1 MPSPYGKHRGA
12 DSYYQYGG
20 EPQRYV
26 YNWTGMPFPSPT
38 KFGPASLGC
47 VGCKDTWPVAQTM
60 EYPDQTSVM
69 HSGPEQWGIHDG
81 LHGVQMSRNE
91 KLWLGLGVASIAAYF
106 AWKKFK

>member
-1 MPSPYGKHRGA
+1 
-12 DSYYQYGG
+12 
-20 EPQRYV
+20 
-26 YNWTGMPFPSPT
+26 
-38 KFGPASLGC
+38 
-47 VGCKDTWPVAQTM
+47 